1 MIGLIILGV
10 FALIIVYIISIYN
23 GLIAARQHVD
33 EAWSTINTQLKRR
46 YDLIPNL
53 MKLLKEYM
61 KHESDTFVKVTEART
76 SAMKAISPADKG
88 KAENAL
94 SGTLKSL
101 FALSE
106 SYPELKADKS
116 YANAQQQLADTETKI
131 QASRQF
137 YNSVVM
143 TFNTKIAMFPNNILA
158 NLFHM
163 EKASYFELDADEAQK
178 VQQPPKI
185 QL

>member
-1 MIGLIILGV
+1 MTG
-10 FALIIVYIISIYN
+10 IIVLAVFVLVIGYGISIYN
-23 GLIAARQHVD
+23 GLIASRQHVD

-53 MKLLKEYM
+53 VEVLKGYV
-61 KHESDTFVKVTEART
+61 KHESETFIKVTEART
-76 SAMKAISPADKG
+76 SAMKAISLPDKS

-106 SYPELKADKS
+106 SYPELKADKNF
-116 YANAQQQLADTETKI
+116 AHVQQELSDTETKI

-143 TFNTKIAMFPNNILA
+143 TLNTKIAMFPNNILA
-158 NLFHM
+158 NMFHM
-163 EKASYFELDADEAQK
+163 EKASYFELDQDEAKK
-178 VQQPPKI
+178 VQQAPKI

>member
-1 MIGLIILGV
+1 MTGLIILGIIAV
-10 FALIIVYIISIYN
+10 VIVYIISVYN
-23 GLIAARQHVD
+23 GLIVARQHVD

-53 MKLLKEYM
+53 VELLKGYM
-61 KHESDTFVKVTEART
+61 KHESDTFIKVTEART
-76 SAMKAISPADKG
+76 SAMKAITPADKG

-116 YANAQQQLADTETKI
+116 FTTTQQELSDTETKI

-143 TFNTKIAMFPNNILA
+143 TFNTKIAIFPNNILA
-158 NLFHM
+158 NLLHL
-163 EKASYFELDADEAQK
+163 EKMSYFELDADEADK
-178 VQQPPKI
+178 VKQAPQIK
-185 QL
+185 L

>member
-1 MIGLIILGV
+1 MTGIIILVV
-10 FALIIVYIISIYN
+10 FGLIIVYAISVYN
-23 GLIAARQHVD
+23 GLIAARQHID
-33 EAWSTINTQLKRR
+33 EAWSTINTQLKLR

-53 MKLLKEYM
+53 VSLLKGYM
-61 KHESDTFVKVTEART
+61 KHESDTFLKVTEART
-76 SAMKAISPADKG
+76 SAMKAISPAEKG

-116 YANAQQQLADTETKI
+116 FVETQQQLADVERKI
-131 QASRQF
+131 QATRQF

-143 TFNTKIAMFPNNILA
+143 TWNTKIAVFPNSILA

-163 EKASYFELDADEAQK
+163 EKASYFELDSDEAQK
-178 VQQPPKI
+178 VQQAPEI
-185 QL
+185 QI

>member
-1 MIGLIILGV
+1 MTGLIILGI
-10 FALIIVYIISIYN
+10 FILIIGYVVSVYN

-46 YDLIPNL
+46 YDLIPS
-53 MKLLKEYM
+53 MVKLIQGYM
-61 KHESDTFVKVTEART
+61 KHENNTLVKVTEARKM
-76 SAMKAISPADKG
+76 AMQAINPADKS
-88 KAENAL
+88 KAENML

-116 YANAQQQLADTETKI
+116 FEKTQEALADVEAKI

-137 YNSVVM
+137 YNSVVR
-143 TFNTKIAMFPNNILA
+143 TLNTKISIFPSNIFA

-163 EKASYFELDADEAQK
+163 EKASYFELDADEAEK
-178 VQQPPKI
+178 VKQRPDI
-185 QL
+185 QI